1 MLDRDIA
8 TQMQAMLRAVV
19 VQGTGRGAA
28 LGEARIAMG
37 KTGTSQNSRDAWF
50 VGFTDE
56 GLTAAVW
63 LGNDD
68 NAPMNN
74 VTGGS
79 WLTRLWAQVMGSA
92 DPRSLRRGYEG
103 GSGLRGLLNRILSGG
118 AEPSREERSRYN
130 D

>member
-1 MLDRDIA
+1 MEEILSSYAVISNDGRRVAPFGITRIESPNGERYYKRRSSGRKRVLDRDIA

-79 WLTRLWAQVMGSA
+79 WPTPV
-92 DPRSLRRGYEG
+92 G
-103 GSGLRGLLNRILSGG
+103 G
-118 AEPSREERSRYN
+118 
-130 D
+130 